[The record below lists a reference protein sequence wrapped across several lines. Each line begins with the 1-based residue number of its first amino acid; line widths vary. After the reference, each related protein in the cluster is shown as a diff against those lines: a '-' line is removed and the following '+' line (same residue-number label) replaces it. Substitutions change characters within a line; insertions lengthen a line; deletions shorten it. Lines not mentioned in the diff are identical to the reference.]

1 MIPPDLKFEKNY
13 WQKGLKYI
21 AGIDE
26 VGRGSWAGPL
36 VAAGVILPVSFKI
49 PQGFAD
55 SKQLTS
61 KTRQIFSKFIISQ
74 AVSFSIAEIS
84 SKQINTFG
92 ITKATQIVFR
102 KIARNLN
109 PSPDYLLI
117 DAFYIKYFPKKKQLA
132 IKSGDKKSASIAAAS
147 IIAKVYRDNL
157 MTKYAAKFPKY
168 GFEKHKGYGTKYH
181 QQSIKSYGFTKIHR
195 TSFNLDYLFA

>member
-1 MIPPDLKFEKNY
+1 MILPDLNFEKNY
-13 WQKGLKYI
+13 WQKGFKYI

-36 VAAGVILPVSFKI
+36 VAAGVILPSDFEV

-61 KTRQIFSKFIISQ
+61 KKRDIFCKLIESQ
-74 AVSFSIAEIS
+74 AVSFTIAEIS
-84 SKQINTFG
+84 NNKINIFG
-92 ITKATQIVFR
+92 IAKATQIVFR
-102 KIARNLN
+102 KIVRNLN
-109 PSPDYLLI
+109 PAPNYLLI
-117 DAFYIKYFPKKKQLA
+117 DAFHIKYFPKKKQLA
-132 IKSGDKKSASIAAAS
+132 IKYGDKKSATIAAAS

-157 MTKYAAKFPKY
+157 MTKFAQKFPKY
-168 GFEKHKGYGTKYH
+168 SFEKNKGYGTKFH

-195 TSFNLDYLFA
+195 TSFNLDYLLT